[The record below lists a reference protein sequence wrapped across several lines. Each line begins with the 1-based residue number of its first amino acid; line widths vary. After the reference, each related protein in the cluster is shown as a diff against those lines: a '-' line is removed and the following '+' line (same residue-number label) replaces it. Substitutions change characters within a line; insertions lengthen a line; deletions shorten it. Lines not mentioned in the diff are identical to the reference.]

1 MNPLRLLW
9 SFYGRIGR
17 LEFLSGLLL
26 NLALAVAARAALAH
40 FAAELPPHQPGEP
53 PDPTIALATL
63 PAVAS
68 FIWASLALMVK
79 RFHDIGKTGWFSVVL
94 IVPLFGLIAIIFL
107 LVARGDDYDNAYGP
121 TRSAASL
128 PPPIR
133 L

>member
-1 MNPLRLLW
+1 MNPLKLLW

-17 LEFLSGLLL
+17 LEFLGSLLL

-40 FAAELPPHQPGEP
+40 FAAEQPPHQPGEP

-63 PAVAS
+63 PAIAL

-107 LVARGDDYDNAYGP
+107 LVARGDDYDNPY
-121 TRSAASL
+121 
-128 PPPIR
+128 
-133 L
+133 